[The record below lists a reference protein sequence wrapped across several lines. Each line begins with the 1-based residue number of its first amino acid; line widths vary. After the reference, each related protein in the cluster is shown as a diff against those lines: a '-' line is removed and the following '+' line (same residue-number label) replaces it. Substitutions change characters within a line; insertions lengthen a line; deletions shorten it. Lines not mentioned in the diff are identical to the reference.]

1 MANHHHSIVIYM
13 LYKNIPD
20 TQLEYYNT
28 YILCITD
35 RACISRLGRLPLGV
49 LQNKNKTNLGKFPNM
64 GCWKNKNFIFE
75 LACKLPP
82 FSWLSHF
89 RKHKAHLWDSLGSAA
104 TGCHFFFQNL
114 QRKIWKIQRKNP
126 ETGLFILL
134 VLKTI
139 L

>member
-1 MANHHHSIVIYM
+1 MLMYQTAVMQGPWSGIAMKGFKPAGQCSDPRLVKESKAVANHHHSIVIYM

-64 GCWKNKNFIFE
+64 GC
-75 LACKLPP
+75 
-82 FSWLSHF
+82 
-89 RKHKAHLWDSLGSAA
+89 
-104 TGCHFFFQNL
+104 
-114 QRKIWKIQRKNP
+114 
-126 ETGLFILL
+126 
-134 VLKTI
+134 
-139 L
+139 